1 MFLICKSEFC
11 TPKNSERVMLKK
23 LTFFLLLFANTQAVF
38 SQQNLSLKQCEEAF
52 VKKNLLLLAE
62 QYNIDMA
69 KASVIQAKIWELP
82 VASGEFNAIN
92 PQNKRVLDIGAKGQ
106 KAVAVQ
112 QLIYLGK
119 KKQSEV
125 EFAKSTIGIAELQF
139 EQLLRNLRYEV
150 HQSFYSIYFNQQKI
164 NNITRQIS
172 NIDTLAKGYALQ
184 AQRGNWPLRDVVR
197 LQSLSFNLK
206 NDLLAAQKEI
216 NEEQMTLKILTNYQE
231 NINPVVDDESLS
243 PYFNASTLPLSESLL
258 NTALEKNPDYLSFLK
273 IIESNELM
281 IKWQKSLAK
290 PDLTVG
296 ASYDQRG
303 GAFGNQ
309 VNFTFGI
316 PINLWNR
323 NKGNIKIAEA
333 ELEKSKKLQEQ
344 KINEIRSQLSNATQ
358 TWQQHRLQ
366 YAQITASNSE
376 NLEAVYK
383 GVLQNFQ
390 KQNIS
395 LLEFTDFMESY
406 NESISL
412 LIELRKQVILS
423 GETISHIVN
432 VKLF

>member
-1 MFLICKSEFC
+1 MFQ
-11 TPKNSERVMLKK
+11 K
-23 LTFFLLLFANTQAVF
+23 LTFFNLIATQTAF
-38 SQQNLSLKQCEEAF
+38 SQQNLSLQQCEDRF
-52 VKKNLLLLAE
+52 VKNNLLLLAE
-62 QYNIDMA
+62 QYNLDIA
-69 KASVIQAKIWELP
+69 KASVIQAKIWDLP

-106 KAVAVQ
+106 KAIAVQ
-112 QLIYLGK
+112 QLLYLGK
-119 KKQSEV
+119 KKQNEV

-139 EQLLRNLRYEV
+139 EQLLKNLRFEL

-164 NNITRQIS
+164 TNLNKQIAS
-172 NIDTLAKGYALQ
+172 IDTLAKSYAIQ

-197 LQSLSFNLK
+197 LQSLSFSLK
-206 NDLLAAQKEI
+206 NDFMIAQKEI
-216 NEEQMTLKILTNYQE
+216 NDEQESLKILTSSQE
-231 NINPVVDDESLS
+231 NIIPVVEEQTLS
-243 PYFNASTLPLSESLL
+243 SYFTKNNLPVTEALL
-258 NTALEKNPDYLSFLK
+258 NMALEKNPDYLSFQK

-316 PINLWNR
+316 PLNLWNR

-333 ELEKSKKLQEQ
+333 ELDKSKRLQDQ
-344 KINEIRSQLSNATQ
+344 KIVELRSQIANATQ
-358 TWQQHRLQ
+358 TWQQQRLQ
-366 YAQITASNSE
+366 YAQITASGAE
-376 NLEAVYK
+376 NFEAVYK
-383 GVLQNFQ
+383 GILQNFQ

-406 NESISL
+406 NQSTLL
-412 LIELRKQVILS
+412 LIEMRKQVILS
-423 GETISHIVN
+423 GETINHIVN
-432 VKLF
+432 VNLF

>member
-1 MFLICKSEFC
+1 MFQ
-11 TPKNSERVMLKK
+11 K
-23 LTFFLLLFANTQAVF
+23 LTFFILIATQTAF
-38 SQQNLSLKQCEEAF
+38 SQQNLSLQQCEDRF
-52 VKKNLLLLAE
+52 VKNNLLLLAE
-62 QYNIDMA
+62 QYNLDIA
-69 KASVIQAKIWELP
+69 KASVIQAKIWDLP

-106 KAVAVQ
+106 KAIAVQ
-112 QLIYLGK
+112 QLLYLGK
-119 KKQSEV
+119 KKQNEV

-139 EQLLRNLRYEV
+139 EQLLKNLRFEL

-164 NNITRQIS
+164 TNLNKQIA
-172 NIDTLAKGYALQ
+172 NIDTLAKSYAIQ

-197 LQSLSFNLK
+197 LQSLSFSLK
-206 NDLLAAQKEI
+206 NDFMIAQKEI
-216 NEEQMTLKILTNYQE
+216 NDEQESLKILTSSQE
-231 NINPVVDDESLS
+231 NIIPVVEEQALNS
-243 PYFNASTLPLSESLL
+243 YFTKNNLPVTEALL
-258 NTALEKNPDYLSFLK
+258 NMALEKNPDYLSFQK

-316 PINLWNR
+316 PLNLWNR

-333 ELEKSKKLQEQ
+333 ELDKSKRLQDQ
-344 KINEIRSQLSNATQ
+344 KIVELRSQIANATQ
-358 TWQQHRLQ
+358 TWQQQRLQ
-366 YAQITASNSE
+366 YAQITASGAE
-376 NLEAVYK
+376 NFEAVYK
-383 GVLQNFQ
+383 GILQNFQ

-406 NESISL
+406 NQSTLL
-412 LIELRKQVILS
+412 LIEMRKQVILS
-423 GETISHIVN
+423 GETINHIVN
-432 VKLF
+432 VNLF